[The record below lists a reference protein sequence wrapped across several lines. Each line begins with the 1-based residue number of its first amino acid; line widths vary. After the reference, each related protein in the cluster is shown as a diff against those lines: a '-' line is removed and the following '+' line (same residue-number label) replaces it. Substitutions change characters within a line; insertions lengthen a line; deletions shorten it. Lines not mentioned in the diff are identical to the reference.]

1 MECIGNGDFGADFV
15 DFGPKMRLFAA
26 YEDADDLKSRLK
38 ISAEVRLLEQS
49 AARLVS
55 ADQNGPSGDSEHTDG
70 DSSACRAGEV
80 GSGEQCRGLM
90 TATSSAVVRF
100 ACLACI
106 SGCCRG
112 NARGCRKP
120 DPRWRRGEPA
130 PPEWMVKSRHLS
142 HLEAGEPVRLASW
155 ELGGRSEPD
164 ERIYRLRQ
172 DRSITGWTV
181 TPNDEVIPER
191 GFDAE
196 D

>member
-1 MECIGNGDFGADFV
+1 MPRVDDGNELGGGAIRMP
-15 DFGPKMRLFAA
+15 GL
-26 YEDADDLKSRLK
+26 YQ
-38 ISAEVRLLEQS
+38 RLLSRERDRVQ
-49 AARLVS
+49 
-55 ADQNGPSGDSEHTDG
+55 
-70 DSSACRAGEV
+70 
-80 GSGEQCRGLM
+80 
-90 TATSSAVVRF
+90 
-100 ACLACI
+100 
-106 SGCCRG
+106 
-112 NARGCRKP
+112 KP
-120 DPRWRRGEPA
+120 DPQWRRGEPA